1 MSGRVSF
8 LLGFVVSSL
17 LWQHGCSS
25 GATTGKNGNSLRP
38 SPPQDQRHLRKP
50 SASNGLSKTDYLKE
64 FRDFNQEPTPT
75 PQSMTTPVPTKQHA
89 PQMMTTPS
97 PSKAATTAQP
107 SPSPTTMPTV
117 PCNQKVFSQ
126 TEDFVNGTLISLDTS
141 TPNQLELDET
151 PVAFRFVWIPA
162 SGNSQIVKVSA
173 DTGEILGRYEAG
185 PASRGAGNP
194 SRTTVAADGSV
205 WFGNRGH
212 DPGTVVH
219 IGLVEAGQ
227 CEDRNGNG

>member
-1 MSGRVSF
+1 MGESRFFSGLLSAAFCGSTAVRV
-8 LLGFVVSSL
+8 
-17 LWQHGCSS
+17 
-25 GATTGKNGNSLRP
+25 
-38 SPPQDQRHLRKP
+38 
-50 SASNGLSKTDYLKE
+50 
-64 FRDFNQEPTPT
+64 
-75 PQSMTTPVPTKQHA
+75 
-89 PQMMTTPS
+89 
-97 PSKAATTAQP
+97 
-107 SPSPTTMPTV
+107 
-117 PCNQKVFSQ
+117 
-126 TEDFVNGTLISLDTS
+126 
-141 TPNQLELDET
+141 
-151 PVAFRFVWIPA
+151 PA

-173 DTGEILGRYEAG
+173 DKGEILGRYEAG